1 MTGSLTIKNG
11 KYYAILNLYEDGV
24 RKKKWICTDLP
35 EKGNKRKAE
44 RFLRDILTEYEKKE
58 HLNRTGVLFSNYMR
72 QWLKEIARTVDDV
85 TLQGYVTTAE
95 KHVLPYFDEKE
106 TRLVDMDYAVLQEY
120 LDFKSENGRLD
131 GRGGLSP
138 KSLRAHKNIISQT
151 LDMAIKNKI
160 IDTNPCQF
168 VVLPPLERYESSYY
182 NEKQL
187 ARLFSVLEGDPM
199 LPLVKIAALYGLR
212 RSELLGLKWDSID
225 FDNNTMMIRHTV
237 AKVTKVV
244 AKDKTKNKSS
254 RRTFPLTSEA
264 QEIFRQAKTDEH
276 KNRIVFGKDYQEN
289 DYVFK
294 WPDGHPYSPDYISH
308 RFNDLLKKHGLPHI
322 RFHELRHS
330 CASML
335 IAMDWSL
342 KDVQEWLGH
351 SDIQMTANIYSHLDI
366 GRKKNI
372 ANSLED
378 RFSKGGG
385 RQVVDG
391 KNRFEKTG

>member
-11 KYYAILNLYEDGV
+11 KYYAVLNIYEDGI
-24 RKKKWICTDLP
+24 RKKKWICSNLP

-44 RFLRDILTEYEKKE
+44 KFLRDILAEYEKKE
-58 HLNRTGVLFSNYMR
+58 HLISTGILFSDYMR
-72 QWLKEIARTVDDV
+72 LWLKEIARTIDDV
-85 TLQGYVTTAE
+85 TLQGYRITAE
-95 KHVLPYFDEKE
+95 KHVLPYFDEKK
-106 TRLVDMDYAVLQEY
+106 TKLKDVDYTILQTY
-120 LDFKSENGRLD
+120 LDYKSENGRLD
-131 GRGGLSP
+131 GKGGLSP

-160 IDTNPCQF
+160 IDANPCQF

-182 NEKQL
+182 NEKQINKLFAAL
-187 ARLFSVLEGDPM
+187 ADDPM
-199 LPLVKIAALYGLR
+199 LPLVKITALYGLR
-212 RSELLGLKWDSID
+212 RSELLGLKWDSVD
-225 FDNNTMMIRHTV
+225 FDSNTMTIRHTV

-254 RRTFPLTSEA
+254 RRTFPLTKEA
-264 QEIFRQAKTDEH
+264 QEIFRKAKTEES
-276 KNRIVFGKDYQEN
+276 KNRIIFGKEYQEN

-294 WPDGHPYSPDYISH
+294 WPDGHPYSPYYISH
-308 RFNDLLKKHGLPHI
+308 RFNDLLKKHNLPHI

-351 SDIQMTANIYSHLDI
+351 SDIQMTANIYAHLDI

-372 ANSLED
+372 ADSLD
-378 RFSKGGG
+378 AKFSKAGG
-385 RQVVDG
+385 RQVVDEI
-391 KNRFEKTG
+391 KHLA